1 MPIFTR
7 DDINVFYIHVPKTG
21 GTHIE
26 SFFKKNGF
34 SISEFSPGLI
44 KFRKCTPQH
53 MHAEQIN
60 QIFKLEIF
68 NYTFMTVRNPIFR
81 FRSEFIMREFI
92 IRNQNGNR
100 DRGQSEDINRW
111 WKMIKKN
118 YHENSF
124 ALDNHIRPQVEF
136 YINGVD
142 VYKQEDGFDEDWA
155 RNLEAKIGIKFEHL
169 TIPRRKNTEKDFEE
183 EIKKIVLKDSTRK
196 EIQSFY
202 QQDYAFFNY
211 STADR
216 W

>member
-34 SISEFSPGLI
+34 SISEFSPKMNKL
-44 KFRKCTPQH
+44 RKCTPQH

-60 QIFKLEIF
+60 QIFKLENF
-68 NYTFMTVRNPIFR
+68 NYIFMTVRNPVFR
-81 FRSEFIMREFI
+81 ARSEFIMREFMT
-92 IRNQNGNR
+92 RNQNSNQ
-100 DRGQSEDINRW
+100 DNKKPEDINHW
-111 WKMIKKN
+111 WKIVKKRYEDN
-118 YHENSF
+118 PF
-124 ALDNHIRPQVEF
+124 AFDNHIRPQVEF

-142 VYKQEDGFDEDWA
+142 VYRQEDGYDENWA
-155 RNLEAKIGIKFEHL
+155 RKLEAKIGVKFDYL
-169 TIPRRKNTEKDFEE
+169 TMPRRKNAEKDFEE
-183 EIKKIVLKDSTRK
+183 EIKKIVLSDATCQ
-196 EIQSFY
+196 EIQDFY
-202 QQDYAFFNY
+202 KQDYAFFNY